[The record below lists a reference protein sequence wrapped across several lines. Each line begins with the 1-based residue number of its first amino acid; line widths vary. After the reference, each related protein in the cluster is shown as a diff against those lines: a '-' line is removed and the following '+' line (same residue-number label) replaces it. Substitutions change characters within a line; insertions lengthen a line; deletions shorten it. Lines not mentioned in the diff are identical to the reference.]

1 MKATKSER
9 TRAEQV
15 SAVIDR
21 LIGDPGADPGQ
32 VAPDDAGLLATAE
45 QLAGI
50 PSLLGPVDAA
60 FEQRVMARV
69 RAGARPARRLP
80 RFRLSW
86 AVAGLAAT
94 LLLAA
99 LLTPQGQTAMASFM
113 AVFNLGR
120 TEVSITPAYELATPR
135 ATATAQTAAAQTTA
149 IQQDL
154 TLEQA
159 QSLLPFTIPQPAYL
173 PPGYRMQGVQSYTF
187 PDLPPWLP
195 QPLFAELVY
204 RDDQGQRVSL
214 RIYPIML
221 SEEANISGL
230 NLQATSIR
238 DAQPVDVNGRPGVL
252 LKLDTDGANDGW
264 QEAVWEGED
273 LILAL
278 SATDL
283 TESELLAI
291 ARSVR

>member
-1 MKATKSER
+1 
-9 TRAEQV
+9 
-15 SAVIDR
+15 
-21 LIGDPGADPGQ
+21 
-32 VAPDDAGLLATAE
+32 
-45 QLAGI
+45 
-50 PSLLGPVDAA
+50 
-60 FEQRVMARV
+60 
-69 RAGARPARRLP
+69 
-80 RFRLSW
+80 
-86 AVAGLAAT
+86 
-94 LLLAA
+94 
-99 LLTPQGQTAMASFM
+99 MASFM

-120 TEVSITPAYELATPR
+120 TEVSITPAYERATPG
-135 ATATAQTAAAQTTA
+135 ATAAAQAPT
-149 IQQDL
+149 IQQNL

-159 QSLLPFTIPQPAYL
+159 QGLFSFAIPEPAYL
-173 PPGYRMQGVQSYTF
+173 PPGYRMEGVRSYTF

-204 RDDQGQRVSL
+204 TDDQRQRLTL
-214 RIYPIML
+214 RVYPIML

-238 DAQPVDVNGRPGVL
+238 DAQSIDVNGQPGVL
-252 LKLDTDGANDGW
+252 LKLDTGGAGDGW
-264 QEAVWEGED
+264 QEAVWEGRD

>member
-9 TRAEQV
+9 SRAEEI
-15 SAVIDR
+15 SAAIDR
-21 LIGDPGADPGQ
+21 LIGDPAAEPRQ

-45 QLAGI
+45 QLARL
-50 PSLLGPVDAA
+50 PSLLGPVDAD

-80 RFRLSW
+80 RFRPSW
-86 AVAGLAAT
+86 AVAGLAAI

-120 TEVSITPAYELATPR
+120 TEVSITPVYELTTPR
-135 ATATAQTAAAQTTA
+135 ATATAQTAA

-159 QSLLPFTIPQPAYL
+159 QALLPFALPEPAYL
-173 PPGYRMQGVQSYTF
+173 PPGYRMQGVRSYTF

-204 RDDQGQRVSL
+204 RDDQGQRLTL
-214 RIYPIML
+214 RVYPIML

-230 NLQATSIR
+230 NLKATSIR
-238 DAQPVDVNGRPGVL
+238 DAQPVDVNGQPGVL
-252 LKLDTDGANDGW
+252 LKLDTGGAGDGW
-264 QEAVWEGED
+264 QEAVWEGGD

-283 TESELLAI
+283 AESELLAI

>member
-9 TRAEQV
+9 VRAEQV
-15 SAVIDR
+15 SAAIDR
-21 LIGDPGADPGQ
+21 LVGDPGADPGH
-32 VAPDDAGLLATAE
+32 VASDDAGLLATAE

-69 RAGARPARRLP
+69 RAGPKPARRLP

-120 TEVSITPAYELATPR
+120 TEVSITPAYELATP
-135 ATATAQTAAAQTTA
+135 AATAAAQAAA

-159 QSLLPFTIPQPAYL
+159 RSLLPFTLPQPTYL
-173 PPGYRMQGVQSYTF
+173 PPDYRMQGVRSYTF

-204 RDDQGQRVSL
+204 RDDQGQHLTLRV
-214 RIYPIML
+214 YPIML

-238 DAQPVDVNGRPGVL
+238 DAQPVDVNGQPGVL
-252 LKLDTDGANDGW
+252 LKLETSGAGEGW
-264 QEAVWEGED
+264 QEAVWEQED

-278 SATDL
+278 SATGL
-283 TESELLAI
+283 AESELLAI

>member
-9 TRAEQV
+9 IRAEQV
-15 SAVIDR
+15 SAAIDR
-21 LIGDPGADPGQ
+21 LISDPGADPGQ

-50 PSLLGPVDAA
+50 PSLLGSVDAA
-60 FEQRVMARV
+60 FEQRVMGQV

-86 AVAGLAAT
+86 AVAGLAAA

-120 TEVSITPAYELATPR
+120 TEVSITPAHELATPG
-135 ATATAQTAAAQTTA
+135 ATAAVQTAA

-173 PPGYRMQGVQSYTF
+173 PPGYRMQGVRSYTF

-204 RDDQGQRVSL
+204 RDDQGQRVTL

-230 NLQATSIR
+230 NLQATSIQ

-252 LKLDTDGANDGW
+252 LKLDTGGADDGW

-283 TESELLAI
+283 AESELLAI